1 MAAKKRKKKWIKGA
15 IKNPG
20 SFTAY
25 CKRKG
30 YKGVT
35 AACIAEGK
43 RSKDPTIRKRA
54 NLAQTLRG
62 MSRKRKKKK

>member
-1 MAAKKRKKKWIKGA
+1 MAKKKKKWIKGA
-15 IKNPG
+15 IKKPG
-20 SFTAY
+20 SFTAW

-35 AACIAEGK
+35 AECIAEGK
-43 RSKDPTIRKRA
+43 RSKDSTTRKRA

-62 MSRKRKKKK
+62 MSRKKGKK